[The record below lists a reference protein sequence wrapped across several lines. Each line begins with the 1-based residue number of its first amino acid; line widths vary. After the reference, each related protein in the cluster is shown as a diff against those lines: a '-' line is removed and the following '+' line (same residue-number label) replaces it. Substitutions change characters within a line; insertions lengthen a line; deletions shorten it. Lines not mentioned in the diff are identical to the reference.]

1 MINFLL
7 VFVVIIGVL
16 VFVGYINEKTIK
28 LPTEIALLISSLFIG
43 LAYIGVSNF
52 INPNSTPTG
61 FPLEYLSEY
70 LVDGVL
76 SFMLFSGACK
86 ITFKKL
92 KNKLKIISI
101 LALITTGIST
111 FLFGIVFYCLITML
125 GFNQFSFMECLLLG
139 SIISPTDP
147 IAATGILK
155 KVGLS
160 EELILTIEGESLFN
174 DGVGIA
180 LFVAISGALGSTSN
194 SINPISFFEVLLREI
209 LGAIVV
215 SLVICFIMFY
225 FFQHTSDKFRQI
237 FISIFA
243 LTASYIVCQHLAF
256 SAAISSVVCG
266 IYFATVTISAC
277 EKRLADFTL
286 YYDFWEVVDNLLNH
300 ALYIIIGIFSVNV
313 YIYAGS
319 NIVFIIGSIFAGII
333 ARYIGVFIAS
343 LTTKNLPE
351 KLSKTSFSNL
361 LTWAGLKGGLSLALM
376 IEASEYLS
384 EKTFDSMIISVFSI
398 VLFTTIVQGLTV
410 EKYYKVHIKNN
421 KVLQS

>member
-7 VFVVIIGVL
+7 IFVVIIGVL
-16 VFVGYINEKTIK
+16 VFVGYVNEKTLK
-28 LPTEIALLISSLFIG
+28 LPTEIALLICSLIIG
-43 LAYIGVSNF
+43 LLYIGISYL
-52 INPNSTPTG
+52 INPSASPSG
-61 FPLEYLSEY
+61 FPIEYLSDF

-86 ITFKKL
+86 IRFKKL

-101 LALITTGIST
+101 LALITTAIST
-111 FLFGIVFYCLITML
+111 FIFDSVFYCLISLL

-139 SIISPTDP
+139 SIVSPTDP

-160 EELILTIEGESLFN
+160 EDLILTIEGESLFN

-180 LFVAISGALGSTSN
+180 LFVAISGALSSTGTGLN
-194 SINPISFFEVLLREI
+194 LVSFFEVLFREI
-209 LGAIVV
+209 LGAITV
-215 SLVICFIMFY
+215 SLVICFVMFY
-225 FFQHTSDKFRQI
+225 FFKRTADKFRQI
-237 FISIFA
+237 FISIFT
-243 LTASYIVCQHLAF
+243 LTASYVICQHLDF

-313 YIYAGS
+313 YLYAGS
-319 NIVFIIGSIFAGII
+319 NIVYIIASILAGII
-333 ARYIGVFIAS
+333 ARYIGVLIAS

-351 KLSKTSFSNL
+351 KLSKFAFANL

-398 VLFTTIVQGLTV
+398 VLFTTIFQGLTV
-410 EKYYKVHIKNN
+410 EKFYKKHVKT
-421 KVLQS
+421 KEA